1 MIDSKALAD
10 AGISPEGYLKLSPE
24 ERQAVD
30 LVLKSVAKGDMT
42 TYDQLFYTDYEEIPV
57 SFSQFI
63 TDDQYLGKSTR
74 QGQFLYPFWR
84 KEVPRIFASECSEI
98 ALSGSIGVGKT
109 TVAVISMIYHLYR
122 TMCMKDP
129 QSFFGLAPGTKITY
143 AFLNNTMN
151 SSYGVAYQSF
161 QAFIQES
168 PWFLKHGKITG
179 RSYPE
184 YYPEKGF
191 EFVVGSRPQHTLGRA
206 VISAIMDEVSFAPGQ
221 SVSYESSKIM
231 EVYTNI
237 RRRMESRF
245 MVQGKCYGMLFLVSS
260 KATESSFLESY
271 IADQVKKGYPIYV
284 VDKPLWKVKPAA
296 YSGKMFKVAVGNKYV
311 RSRVEPLNLSEEDLR
326 LWIESA
332 QKSGLSVIDVPVE
345 HRQAFDQNLDKAL
358 QDIAGISTS
367 VVTKAFSVERVLKCV
382 SEELRNPFK
391 SDIVTIGMN
400 DDLTLQDFFDPS
412 LIPDNVRNAPI
423 FIHLDA
429 SLSGDRTGLSGTA
442 IVGTKEVTTYGANVG
457 EESNSEE
464 LLYQQVFSV
473 GIQAPSDSEISFEK
487 TRQFI
492 YYLKDDVGLN
502 IKIVTTDGFQSA
514 DFRQILKTKGYEVG
528 YTSLDRTPE
537 GYDCL
542 RSAINDQRIV
552 LLRGCNTLVEELS
565 ELERDNITHKY
576 DHTAYSTKDI
586 SDSFAGSLL
595 DASKYKDEFLFFN
608 PRDYEYESLNQ
619 ETTFEE
625 ESRKEM
631 IASLL
636 GSKLS
641 QDALD
646 TLFDREEVPFYDSN
660 ILTL

>member
-1 MIDSKALAD
+1 MIDTKLLAD

-24 ERQAVD
+24 EQQAVD
-30 LVLKSVAKGDMT
+30 TILQSVAEGDMST
-42 TYDQLFYTDYEEIPV
+42 FDQLYYTDYDEIPV
-57 SFSQFI
+57 SFIQFI
-63 TDDQYLGKSTR
+63 SDDQYLGKSTR

-84 KEVPRIFASECSEI
+84 KEIPRIFRSESSEV

-109 TVAVISMIYHLYR
+109 TAAVVAMIYHLYR

-168 PWFLKHGKITG
+168 PWFLKHGKVAG
-179 RSYPE
+179 RNYPE
-184 YYPEKGF
+184 FYPEKGF
-191 EFVVGSRPQHTLGRA
+191 EFVVGSKPQHTLGRA
-206 VISAIMDEVSFAPGQ
+206 VICAIMDEVSFAPGQ

-231 EVYTNI
+231 DVYTNI

-296 YSGKMFKVAVGNKYV
+296 YSGKTFKVAVGNKYV
-311 RSRVEPLNLSEEDLR
+311 KSRVEPLSISEEDLES
-326 LWIESA
+326 WVDSA
-332 QKSGLSVIDVPVE
+332 QKSGLSIIDVPVE

-367 VVTKAFSVERVLKCV
+367 VVTKAFSVERVMKCT
-382 SEELRNPFK
+382 SETLRNPFE
-391 SDIVTIGMN
+391 SDIITLGMN
-400 DDLTLQDFFDPS
+400 DTLKLRDFFDES
-412 LIPDNVRNAPI
+412 LIPDEVRSAPV

-442 IVGTKEVTTYGANVG
+442 IVGLKEVTTYGADVG
-457 EESNSEE
+457 EEIVSEE

-492 YYLKDDVGLN
+492 YYLRDEVGLN
-502 IKIVTTDGFQSA
+502 IKLVSTDGFQSA
-514 DFRQILKTKGYEVG
+514 DTRQILKTKGFEVA
-528 YTSLDRTPE
+528 YTSLDRSPE
-537 GYDCL
+537 GYDSL
-542 RSAINDQRIV
+542 RSAINDKRIV
-552 LLRGCNTLVEELS
+552 LLKGCNLLVEELS
-565 ELERDNITHKY
+565 ELERDNITRKY
-576 DHTAYSTKDI
+576 DHTSYSTKDVA
-586 SDSFAGSLL
+586 DSLAGSLL
-595 DASKYKDEFLFFN
+595 DASKYKDEFMFFN
-608 PRDYEYESLNQ
+608 PKDYEYEKLNNESSYQ
-619 ETTFEE
+619 E
-625 ESRKEM
+625 ESRREM
-631 IASLL
+631 VESLL
-636 GSKLS
+636 GKQLS
-641 QDALD
+641 PDSLD
-646 TLFDREEVPFYDSN
+646 TLFGREESSFYDSN